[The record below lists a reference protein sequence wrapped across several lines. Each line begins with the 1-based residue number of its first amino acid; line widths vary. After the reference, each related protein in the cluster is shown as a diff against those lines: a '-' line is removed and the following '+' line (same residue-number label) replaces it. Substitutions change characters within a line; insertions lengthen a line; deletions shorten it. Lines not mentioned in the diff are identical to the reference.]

1 VPLSSQHPVSL
12 CWLLRLHPGTPT
24 VIDDVMQPGG
34 DEASAPAL
42 PTPASPTSSLHVPVV
57 SPAASAWWC
66 GVATTL
72 NANVLVVSLP
82 LVRRVGSLAGQFV
95 ERLRLCVAGPP
106 LRQESLS
113 GRHWVYPRAASRCR
127 AMAAKAP
134 RVALGL
140 LPYLPQDNNA
150 AIDARAHEVR
160 CSHPSTRR
168 SMPLLT
174 SHASLKP
181 GS

>member
-42 PTPASPTSSLHVPVV
+42 PTPASPSSLHVG
-57 SPAASAWWC
+57 SPAASAWRC

-72 NANVLVVSLP
+72 NANALVVSLP
-82 LVRRVGSLAGQFV
+82 LVRRVGSLAGQFA
-95 ERLRLCVAGPP
+95 ESLCVSARARPP
-106 LRQESLS
+106 LIRQESLS